1 MPKKRTSTLLF
12 GVCPNFGDIYGIN
25 LYKSFF
31 KLLLLQNFEKS
42 EDQMV
47 VGFIGLGNLGHKL
60 AATLSRNGI
69 KLVIHDIDK
78 SRAQKLIKD
87 GASWATN
94 PRLVAKNCDQ
104 IITCLPSPKIC
115 AAVMESENGVIQG
128 LTKEK
133 IWIEMSTTSKDEV
146 LRLAEKVKQKGAA
159 SSDCPVS
166 GGCHKAA
173 SGNISIFSGC
183 ERKVFER
190 VKPILFLM
198 GEKILHTGG
207 LGTASIL
214 KVMTNYLATANL
226 VTCCEAL
233 TTMKGAGL
241 DLATTFEAIK
251 ISSGNSF
258 VHETES
264 QVILNG
270 SRDINFTMTL
280 VLKDIEMFQE
290 LAKVNNIPLDI
301 SPKLI
306 EIFKEGVSSFGADSN
321 SPSIIKRLE
330 RKTGLNISAP
340 GFPAKIVDDEP
351 EKRGFEV
358 KL

>member
-1 MPKKRTSTLLF
+1 
-12 GVCPNFGDIYGIN
+12 
-25 LYKSFF
+25 
-31 KLLLLQNFEKS
+31 
-42 EDQMV
+42 MV

-60 AATLSRNGI
+60 ASTLSRNGI
-69 KLVIHDIDK
+69 KLVIHDINK

-87 GASWATN
+87 GAIWAAN

-115 AAVMESENGVIQG
+115 ADVMESENGVIQG
-128 LTKEK
+128 LTKGK
-133 IWIEMSTTSKDEV
+133 IWIEMSTTSQDEV
-146 LRLAEKVKQKGAA
+146 LRLAARVKKKGAA

-190 VKPILFLM
+190 IKPILFLM
-198 GEKILHTGG
+198 GKKILHTGV
-207 LGTASIL
+207 LGSASIL

-233 TTMKGAGL
+233 TTMKGAGM
-241 DLATTFEAIK
+241 DLATAFKAIK

-270 SRDINFTMTL
+270 SRDINFTMAL
-280 VLKDIEMFQE
+280 VLKDIEIFQE

-306 EIFKEGVSSFGADSN
+306 EIFKEGVSSFGAESN
-321 SPSIIKRLE
+321 SPSIIERLE
-330 RKTGLNISAP
+330 RKTGLKINAP
-340 GFPAKIVDDEP
+340 GFPAEIFDNEP
-351 EKRGFEV
+351 EKKGFEV